1 MATITAYPNA
11 PDLSASDYLV
21 IGLATCFVKQDGEIS
36 QVKIVEPIPS
46 AALEAIVKGIPTSY
60 QMACGTTLGKVLS
73 GETPLLPKG
82 FPPEAQFSDNF
93 AERAIAVTRTYKV
106 HPEVKSLVPL
116 GSRRDDLNYSLERK
130 RILNVENIVSS
141 EDNVKQH
148 EYTHKVL

>member
-60 QMACGTTLGKVLS
+60 
-73 GETPLLPKG
+73 
-82 FPPEAQFSDNF
+82 
-93 AERAIAVTRTYKV
+93 
-106 HPEVKSLVPL
+106 
-116 GSRRDDLNYSLERK
+116 
-130 RILNVENIVSS
+130 
-141 EDNVKQH
+141 
-148 EYTHKVL
+148 